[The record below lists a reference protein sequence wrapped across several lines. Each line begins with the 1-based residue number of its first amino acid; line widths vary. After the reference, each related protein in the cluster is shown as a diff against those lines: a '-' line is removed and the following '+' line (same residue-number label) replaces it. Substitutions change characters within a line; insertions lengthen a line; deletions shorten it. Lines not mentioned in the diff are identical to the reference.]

1 MRRRRLALLVAAL
14 IAFLIGV
21 AVLYDVGMTRLEHR
35 QRTFLES
42 FEWATET
49 LSTTG
54 YGSDNHWS
62 HPLMVTL
69 LIFVEVAGM
78 GLIPLLPAGFTL
90 PYLAARFEQRV
101 PREADRHISEHIIV

>member
-14 IAFLIGV
+14 IAFLFGV
-21 AVLYDVGMTRLEHR
+21 ALLYDLGMEGLEHKP
-35 QRTFLES
+35 RTFLES

-62 HPLMVTL
+62 HPLMVL
-69 LIFVEVAGM
+69 LVIFVQVIGMVLILAVYLDQRRHSPCHLAGN
-78 GLIPLLPAGFTL
+78 
-90 PYLAARFEQRV
+90 
-101 PREADRHISEHIIV
+101 S